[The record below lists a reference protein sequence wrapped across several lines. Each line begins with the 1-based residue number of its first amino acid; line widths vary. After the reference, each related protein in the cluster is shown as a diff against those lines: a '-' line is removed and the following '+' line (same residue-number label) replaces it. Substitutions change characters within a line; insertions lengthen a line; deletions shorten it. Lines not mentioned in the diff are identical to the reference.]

1 MFTKRFF
8 EIMPGVLSWTTL
20 LGIVALSWIFPVFMA
35 MFIIF
40 FDVYWFLKTLY
51 LSIHLRIS
59 YRKMRK
65 NLEVDWLE
73 KLKSDPA
80 TAAWGDLY
88 HLIVFPFYN
97 EPYEL
102 IKESFDAL
110 LKLNY
115 PLDKFIIAIGT
126 EEKAGAQSK
135 ETLDRIEQEYARYF
149 FKLITAVH
157 PKDLPGETPGK
168 GSNEAW
174 IAKQAKE
181 TIIDPLRIPYERII
195 VSSFD
200 IDTQIFPDYF
210 GVLSYTFLTAEN
222 NLRASY
228 LPVPFFLNNIFQAP
242 ALARVISF
250 SASVYHMMQQA
261 RPHRLTTF
269 SSHSM
274 PFKALVEVG
283 FWKKDIVSED
293 SQIFWQCYL
302 HYNGDY
308 RTVPLNYPISMDAN
322 VAPTFW
328 RTMINQYKQQR
339 RWAWGGVENIPFLM
353 TGFISNKNIPF
364 KQRFSWA
371 FFYIEGFH
379 SWATNALIIFTL
391 SWLPIV
397 IGGPDFRF
405 SLISYSL
412 PKVTNM
418 IMNFAAI
425 GIVTSAFLGIVLL
438 PPKPI
443 WFKKYHYALY
453 VLQWVFLPISMIIFG
468 SIPALDA
475 QTRGVLGGTYRLGF
489 WVTPK
494 HRKTESA
501 S

>member
-1 MFTKRFF
+1 MSQQRFF
-8 EIMPGVLSWTTL
+8 EIMPGILSWSTL
-20 LGIVALSWIFPVFMA
+20 LAIVILSWIFPVFMA
-35 MFIIF
+35 IFIIF
-40 FDVYWFLKTLY
+40 FDIYWFLKTLY

-59 YRKMRK
+59 YRRMRK
-65 NLEVDWLE
+65 NMQVDWLE
-73 KLKSDPA
+73 KLKTDPI
-80 TAAWGDLY
+80 TAPWTDIY

-97 EPYEL
+97 EPYEV

-110 LKLNY
+110 MRIEY
-115 PLDKFIIAIGT
+115 PLDKFIVAIGT
-126 EEKAGAQSK
+126 EEKAGVESK
-135 ETLDRIEQEYARYF
+135 ATLDRIQAEYGDKF
-149 FKLITAVH
+149 FKLIATVH
-157 PKDLPGETPGK
+157 PKDLPGEAPGK

-181 TIIDPLRIPYERII
+181 QIIDPLHIPYEHVI

-200 IDTQIFPDYF
+200 IDTQIFPHYF
-210 GVLSYTFLTAEN
+210 GILTYTFLTTEN

-228 LPVPFFLNNIFQAP
+228 LPIPFFLNNIFQAP
-242 ALARVISF
+242 AIARVISF

-274 PFKALVEVG
+274 PFKALTEVG

-308 RTVPLNYPISMDAN
+308 RVIPLNYPISMDSN

-328 RTMINQYKQQR
+328 RTMVNQYKQQR
-339 RWAWGGVENIPFLM
+339 RWAWGGVENIPYLM
-353 TGFISNKNIPF
+353 QGFIKNKKIPF
-364 KQRFSWA
+364 KNRFSWA

-391 SWLPIV
+391 SWLPIM
-397 IGGPDFRF
+397 IGGPEFRF

-412 PKVTNM
+412 PKVTNT

-443 WFKKYHYALY
+443 WFKKYHYVWY
-453 VLQWVFLPISMIIFG
+453 VLQWIFLPITMIIFG
-468 SIPALDA
+468 SIPALDS
-475 QTRGVLGGTYRLGF
+475 QTRGMFGGKFKLGF

-494 HRKTESA
+494 HREKQA
-501 S
+501 